1 MYTTGCTGPEPW
13 QNDQPRRLTPERRTT
28 LQRPVADSTLNIGL
42 NLLGLPTLRQGG
54 AGLLA
59 GMEFRELANRPE
71 TVLRVVANERVGS
84 ELHGDGAAISIAA
97 GSEGPGPVAS
107 LRALALR
114 DPMRQMAD
122 VAPAGAFDRCDA
134 VHYPLSFMV
143 APRHESATVV
153 TCVDLQHLHHP
164 DFFSRRDR
172 LLRALR
178 WHPSVRRATRVAVFS
193 EFVRGSV
200 EERLGVPGERIDV
213 VGACCSERFY
223 EVSPEPPAPG
233 RDFILY
239 PASPLPAKNHGRLLD
254 ALALLKGAH
263 SGLRLILVG
272 PATHDW
278 APIRHRIDVL
288 GLEDDVEI
296 RGHVS
301 LGELVDLYRSA
312 RATVFPSL
320 FEGFGIPV
328 LEAMAAGCPVAAADA
343 TSIPEVCG
351 DAAILFDPE
360 DVESIAEGI
369 RRALEMPEVDR
380 IALIEAARKRAA
392 LFRATAMV
400 ERQLASFE
408 RAAYTMRR
416 S

>member
-1 MYTTGCTGPEPW
+1 M
-13 QNDQPRRLTPERRTT
+13 
-28 LQRPVADSTLNIGL
+28 ADSTLNIGL

-59 GMEFRELANRPE
+59 GMELRELSSGPDVA
-71 TVLRVVANERVGS
+71 LRVVANEQVGD
-84 ELHGDGAAISIAA
+84 ELDGESAAISIAA
-97 GSEGPGPVAS
+97 SSEGRGRFAS
-107 LRALALR
+107 LRALSPR

-122 VAPAGAFDRCDA
+122 VAPAGAFDGCDA

-143 APRHESATVV
+143 APRHEAATVV

-164 DFFSRRDR
+164 DFFPRRDR
-172 LLRALR
+172 VLRALR
-178 WHPSVRRATRVAVFS
+178 WHPSVRKATRVAVFS

-223 EVSPEPPAPG
+223 EAPPEPSRSGP
-233 RDFILY
+233 DFILY

-263 SGLRLILVG
+263 PGLRLVLVG

-278 APIRHRIDVL
+278 APVRRRTRGPWPGKGRGDTRPRLARRL
-288 GLEDDVEI
+288 G
-296 RGHVS
+296 RPVS
-301 LGELVDLYRSA
+301 QRSGNGLPL
-312 RATVFPSL
+312 FL

-328 LEAMAAGCPVAAADA
+328 LEAMASGCPVAAADA

-351 DAAILFDPE
+351 EAAVLFDPE
-360 DVESIAEGI
+360 DVESIAESI
-369 RRALEMPEVDR
+369 RRLLEMPETDR
-380 IALIEAARKRAA
+380 VALIEAARKRAVRFSA
-392 LFRATAMV
+392 KAMV
-400 ERQLASFE
+400 ERQLGE
-408 RAAYTMRR
+408 L
-416 S
+416 

>member
-1 MYTTGCTGPEPW
+1 
-13 QNDQPRRLTPERRTT
+13 
-28 LQRPVADSTLNIGL
+28 VADPTLNIGL

-59 GMEFRELANRPE
+59 GMELRELSSRPG
-71 TVLRVVANERVGS
+71 VALRVVANERVGD
-84 ELHGDGAAISIAA
+84 ELDGESAAISIAA
-97 GSEGPGPVAS
+97 SSEGRGRLAS
-107 LRALALR
+107 LRALSPR
-114 DPMRQMAD
+114 DPMRRMAD
-122 VAPAGAFDRCDA
+122 AAPAGAFDGCDA

-143 APRHESATVV
+143 APRHEAATVV

-172 LLRALR
+172 ILRALH
-178 WHPSVRRATRVAVFS
+178 WHPSVKKATRVAVFS

-200 EERLGVPGERIDV
+200 EERLGVPRERIDV

-223 EVSPEPPAPG
+223 EAPPQPSPSGP
-233 RDFILY
+233 DFILY

-263 SGLRLILVG
+263 PGLRLVLVG

-278 APIRHRIDVL
+278 APIRHRIDAL
-288 GLEDDVEI
+288 GLAQDVEI

-301 LGELVDLYRSA
+301 LADLIDLYRSA

-328 LEAMAAGCPVAAADA
+328 LEAMASGCPVAAADA

-351 DAAILFDPE
+351 EAAILFDPE
-360 DVESIAEGI
+360 DVESIAGGI
-369 RRALEMPEVDR
+369 QRVLEMPEADR
-380 IALIEAARKRAA
+380 FALIEAARKRAVRFSA
-392 LFRATAMV
+392 KAMV

>member
-1 MYTTGCTGPEPW
+1 M
-13 QNDQPRRLTPERRTT
+13 
-28 LQRPVADSTLNIGL
+28 ADSTLNIGL

-59 GMEFRELANRPE
+59 GMELRELSSRPD
-71 TVLRVVANERVGS
+71 VALRIVANERVGD
-84 ELHGDGAAISIAA
+84 ELDGVSAAISIAA
-97 GSEGPGPVAS
+97 SDEGQGLLAS
-107 LRALALR
+107 LRGLSPR
-114 DPMRQMAD
+114 NPMRQMAG
-122 VAPAGAFDRCDA
+122 VAPADAFDGCDA

-143 APRHESATVV
+143 APRHEAATVV
-153 TCVDLQHLHHP
+153 TCVDLQHLHYP

-172 LLRALR
+172 VLRALR
-178 WHPSVRRATRVAVFS
+178 WHPSVRKATRVAVFS
-193 EFVRGSV
+193 EFVRSSV

-223 EVSPEPPAPG
+223 EASPQPSRSGP
-233 RDFILY
+233 DFILY

-254 ALALLKGAH
+254 AMALLKGAH
-263 SGLRLILVG
+263 PGLRLVLVG

-278 APIRHRIDVL
+278 APVRHRIDAL
-288 GLEDDVEI
+288 GLAEDVEI
-296 RGHVS
+296 RGHVA
-301 LGELVDLYRSA
+301 LGDLVDLYRSA

-328 LEAMAAGCPVAAADA
+328 LEAMASGCPVAAADA

-360 DVESIAEGI
+360 DVESIADGI
-369 RRALEMPEVDR
+369 GRLLEMPEADR
-380 IALIEAARKRAA
+380 VALTESARKRAE
-392 LFRATAMV
+392 LFSAKAMV
-400 ERQLASFE
+400 ELQLASFE